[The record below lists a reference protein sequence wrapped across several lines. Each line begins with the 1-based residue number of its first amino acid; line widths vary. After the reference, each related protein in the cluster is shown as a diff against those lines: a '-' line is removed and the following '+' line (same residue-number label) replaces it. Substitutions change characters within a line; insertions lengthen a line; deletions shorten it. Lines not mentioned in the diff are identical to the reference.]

1 MCPRTAATAISWPPR
16 CRDAKDGIAIQLG
29 ATSGSGGVTLR
40 KVVDKLDSGG
50 GMISLDIGALT
61 QGHGL
66 TNSMLSITVAGA
78 GGKSLGGA
86 GAIGVNLSRTEVQ
99 AVIDNNGAA
108 AGTQLRADAGR
119 VSVSAQDSSR
129 IVTAT
134 GAGHL
139 PPRRA
144 PRLSAP
150 RSAWPT

>member
-1 MCPRTAATAISWPPR
+1 MCPKRQPLSAGHLAAER
-16 CRDAKDGIAIQLG
+16 QDGIAIQLG

-99 AVIDNNGAA
+99 AVIDNAA
-108 AGTQLRADAGR
+108 RPPARSCAPMPDASRSRPRQQPHRHGHGR
-119 VSVSAQDSSR
+119 
-129 IVTAT
+129 
-134 GAGHL
+134 AGHL
-139 PPRRA
+139 GRLGGYRRLG
-144 PRLSAP
+144 R
-150 RSAWPT
+150 RG